1 MHSDQ
6 YLNLLMNEAGQQD
19 PVVGDTVGLKTIILF
34 FSFVVFFQQSL
45 KRGKTEREKKKS
57 RHSEIGIFSN
67 LQHHQRQ
74 DGRCRIECH

>member
-34 FSFVVFFQQSL
+34 FSF
-45 KRGKTEREKKKS
+45 GKKKEKKKKV
-57 RHSEIGIFSN
+57 
-67 LQHHQRQ
+67 
-74 DGRCRIECH
+74 

>member
-45 KRGKTEREKKKS
+45 KRGKTE
-57 RHSEIGIFSN
+57 
-67 LQHHQRQ
+67 
-74 DGRCRIECH
+74 